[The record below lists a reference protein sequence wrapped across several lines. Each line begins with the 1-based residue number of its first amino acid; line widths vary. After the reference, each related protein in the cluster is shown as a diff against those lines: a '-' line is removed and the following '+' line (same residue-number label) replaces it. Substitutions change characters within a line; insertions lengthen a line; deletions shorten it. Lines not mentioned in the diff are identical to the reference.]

1 MRIVSI
7 QVDGFGSLRQ
17 RQLDTNSSVVVFY
30 GANEAGKSTL
40 MGFVR
45 AVLFGFPT
53 RQNRSERY
61 EPLGGGAHGGALT
74 LMDSHGQLIR
84 VERYDAPAS
93 GGKRASAGHVK
104 VTLGDGTTGGEE
116 LLNTLL
122 GGLSADLFRSLFAFG
137 LTELQELRT
146 LQTDELSGYLYSA
159 GLGVSGSAIMEA
171 ERKLTAQA
179 DGLYRPRGR
188 NQEMNR
194 LLKELEGLEQSLR
207 RSKDQAADYD
217 RLQAERRSAEARIAA
232 LEQQQEALRAE
243 QQKLSLA
250 GKARSG
256 WVRLRQIGQE
266 LAGLPALASF
276 PEHASARLEALEAE
290 LERVHADRTRL
301 QLRKSELESQ
311 LHALEIQP
319 KLLEHQVELNHLL
332 EQAAA
337 YEDQKRSRDQLL
349 VEQEHQQSQ
358 LDRLLKQIDAQG
370 EENAFDLSA
379 FSVSISLREQIRA
392 YKEQFLQ
399 CRADELRVQTELDSL
414 EHQLARLQELIRGIE
429 SDLRKMPAMMGAVD
443 PLTALQRIANDYA
456 QWQWLVRD
464 AEHQQEREAVQQQFQ
479 LSLEEAAKAGKTAA
493 RKLRQRILIMSGI
506 LAIIVPLVVLWQG
519 DLWLA
524 MLLFVVFA
532 GAACLIYLT
541 DRQPTDQRSARAMPS
556 GSDRRE
562 QQADHEQGLRDIER
576 RLREQIQAFEQQQ
589 AGYHEAAATVHGLKM
604 TDHSIKAD
612 LSEFKPQLDAWI
624 REAEQSKQHLN
635 EYRRKL
641 DKLQEAK
648 ENRHSLEQQADQRQ
662 GQLERVEE
670 ANQQLQLSWRQLLQ
684 SLGLA
689 ASLSTDAAMESLQ
702 LIEHGQ
708 ESLRQLH
715 KLTAKA
721 DALAVNIQ
729 QYEDQVAQR
738 LELALARTA
747 REEPVYALKSWKDKE
762 QEQLKQLAKK
772 QHSEQLFFDNEQDQL
787 LLLASEQRIQERL
800 RLLLQE
806 ANARDREEL
815 RIHQRQ
821 QEERRKLG
829 EEQKLLEASLVALLS
844 TSQFDAYTQLLDQS
858 GEEEMAQ
865 QLAVLHAQLTE
876 SLRQSNEWREVIGKL
891 DGQIEKLEQGTEH
904 ADKLLKLEDYRATLH
919 EQVDQYAVAS
929 FASLLMKKAREVYEQ
944 ERQPGVLLRAS
955 DYLAQMTNGAFS
967 QVKAPFGE
975 QRLVAF
981 RANGQAV
988 ETNQL
993 SRGTAEQL
1001 YLAMRF
1007 ALVEEYA
1014 GKAVL
1019 PLVMDDIL
1027 VNFDEER
1034 MVSCLR
1040 VLAEIS
1046 RRHQVL
1052 LFTCHGHV
1060 QEAAARVIPGH
1071 AYINLS
1077 MT

>member
-1 MRIVSI
+1 MRIVAI

-17 RQLDTNSSVVVFY
+17 RQLDTNNSVVVFY

-61 EPLGGGAHGGALT
+61 EPLGGGAHGGSLT

-84 VERYDAPAS
+84 VERYDAPAA

-266 LAGLPALASF
+266 LAELPALASF

-337 YEDQKRSRDQLL
+337 YEDQKRSRDQLR
-349 VEQEHQQSQ
+349 VEQDHQQSQ

-370 EENAFDLSA
+370 EENAFDLST

-429 SDLRKMPAMMGAVD
+429 SDLRKMPAMTGTVD
-443 PLTALQRIANDYA
+443 PLTALQRISGDYT

-479 LSLEEAAKAGKTAA
+479 LSLEEAARAGKSAA
-493 RKLRQRILIMSGI
+493 RKLRQRILILSGI
-506 LAIIVPLVVLWQG
+506 LAIIVPFVAIWQG
-519 DLWLA
+519 NPLFAL
-524 MLLFVVFA
+524 LLFVLLA
-532 GAACLIYLT
+532 GAACFIFLT
-541 DRQPTDQRSARAMPS
+541 DRQSIEQRSARVMPS
-556 GSDRRE
+556 VSDRRE
-562 QQADHEQGLRDIER
+562 QRADHERGLHDIER

-589 AGYHEAAATVHGLKM
+589 AGYHEAAATVHGLKI
-604 TDHSIKAD
+604 TDHSFNAD
-612 LSEFKPQLDAWI
+612 LSGFKPQLDAWI

-635 EYRRKL
+635 EHRRKL

-648 ENRHSLEQQADQRQ
+648 ENRHALEQQADQRQ

-670 ANQQLQLSWRQLLQ
+670 ENQQLQLSWRQLLQ

-689 ASLSTDAAMESLQ
+689 ASLSPDAALESLQ
-702 LIEHGQ
+702 LIELGQ

-721 DALAVNIQ
+721 DALVVNIQ

-738 LELALARTA
+738 LELARTA
-747 REEPVYALKSWKDKE
+747 REESVYALKSWKDKE

-772 QHSEQLFFDNEQDQL
+772 QHCEQLCVDNEQDQL
-787 LLLASEQRIQERL
+787 LLGATEERIQERL

-821 QEERRKLG
+821 QEERRKLA
-829 EEQKLLEASLVALLS
+829 EEQKLLEASLVSLLS
-844 TSQFDAYTQLLDQS
+844 TSQFDAYTELLDQS

-865 QLAVLHAQLTE
+865 QLAVWHTQLSE
-876 SLRQSNEWREVIGKL
+876 SLRESNEWREVIGKL

-929 FASLLMKKAREVYEQ
+929 FASLLLKKAREVYEK

-955 DYLAQMTNGAFS
+955 DYFAQMTNGAFS

-1060 QEAAARVIPGH
+1060 QEAAARVIPDH